1 MEFGLELMAV
11 ICPHFTNTER
21 ELFNDV
27 INEVDRACLRVF
39 LVDLKGPNSCR
50 IIDRGELEA
59 AYFLV
64 AFSFECQKLNVNLDM
79 VSWHLF
85 LIAFCV

>member
-1 MEFGLELMAV
+1 MEFGLELVAV
-11 ICPHFTNTER
+11 ICPHFTNTEW
-21 ELFNDV
+21 ELF
-27 INEVDRACLRVF
+27 NEVDRACLRVF

-59 AYFLV
+59 AYFLA